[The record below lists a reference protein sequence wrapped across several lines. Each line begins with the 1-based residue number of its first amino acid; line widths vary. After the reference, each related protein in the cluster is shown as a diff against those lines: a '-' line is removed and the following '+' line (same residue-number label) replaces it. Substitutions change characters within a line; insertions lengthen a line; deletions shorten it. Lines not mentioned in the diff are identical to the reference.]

1 MAAITEREARI
12 RGITNQ
18 AIEPGP
24 ESLEEKL
31 DELRTFAVARLT
43 SLGFPT
49 VGISSKN
56 THIAT
61 RLSAGLR
68 TTAPGLRRCFTLPL
82 QTCPCLMLS
91 SWMTRAG

>member
-31 DELRTFAVARLT
+31 DELQTFAVALA
-43 SLGFPT
+43 F
-49 VGISSKN
+49 
-56 THIAT
+56 
-61 RLSAGLR
+61 
-68 TTAPGLRRCFTLPL
+68 
-82 QTCPCLMLS
+82 
-91 SWMTRAG
+91 